1 MRVVLIALFHYE
13 NFALRSLFSHLKAH
27 GIPVS
32 FIGFKRMRHKA
43 TRTLKN
49 DFMEMYD
56 YHTEATREDIDALI
70 AELKRLEPSLIG
82 IGVQSSHFPVAQR
95 LTRAIKEA
103 FPVPV
108 IWGGAHPTVAPERC
122 ITETDIVCV
131 GEGFE
136 PLRELAARIAAGRP
150 YLDIPNL
157 WVNEGGR
164 ITRNESRQLITDLDV
179 LPFASYDAEE
189 KSYIDDGALQ
199 PERNI
204 DYFGYGFTD
213 NPRKTIHQT
222 MTAFGCLMNCTFCV
236 NALTHERYR
245 RRSVENVIRECEEA
259 KRNNPGLKMIFF
271 WDNIFQ
277 INKRWCLEFAEQY
290 SKRVRIPFF
299 AYSHPMFVEE
309 ETLAALRGAGWS
321 VTVMGIQSGS
331 RAIRKQ
337 LYNRRETNEQI
348 LIAARRLDALRAMK
362 SLHGVFRIYYDYVK
376 NNVLEEKDDLH
387 ESLGLITGLPKNFI
401 FQAFNLSF
409 FPNYLLTRVY
419 LEKGIITE
427 RDIEGNVTTSGSD
440 WITSFDKRKE
450 YRGSLRLHEYYY
462 LLFSLAQF
470 KIFPNRLIR
479 AIERKGAFYNRL
491 RTLHLICRC
500 VRFIDLYFRPSNYV
514 WLFAILR
521 MVSLR
526 MKYRHRAFARL
537 S

>member
-1 MRVVLIALFHYE
+1 MRVVLIALYHYE
-13 NFALRSLFSHLKAH
+13 NFALRSLFSYLKAR
-27 GIPVS
+27 GVPVS

-56 YHTEATREDIDALI
+56 YHTEATQEDIDTLLV
-70 AELKRLEPSLIG
+70 ELERLGPSLIG
-82 IGVQSSHFPVAQR
+82 IGVQSSHLPVAKR
-95 LTRAIKEA
+95 VTRAIKGR
-103 FPVPV
+103 FDVPV
-108 IWGGAHPTVAPERC
+108 IWGGAHPTIDPEQC
-122 ITETDIVCV
+122 IAETDLICV

-136 PLRELAARIAAGRP
+136 PLRELSARIAEGRP
-150 YLDIPNL
+150 YRDIPNL
-157 WVNEGGR
+157 WVNEGGG
-164 ITRNESRQLITDLDV
+164 ITRNESRQLIADLDV
-179 LPFASYDAEE
+179 LPFASYDADD
-189 KSYIDDGALQ
+189 KTYIDDGRLQ
-199 PERNI
+199 PDRNI

-222 MTAFGCLMNCTFCV
+222 MTSFGCLMNCSFCV
-236 NALTHERYR
+236 NALTHERFR
-245 RRSVENVIRECEEA
+245 RRSVEHVIRELEEA

-277 INKRWCLEFAEQY
+277 VGKKWCLEFAEQY

-299 AYSHPMFVEE
+299 AYSHPMFVEQ
-309 ETLAALRGAGWS
+309 ETLVALRMAGWS

-331 RAIRKQ
+331 RAIRKE
-337 LYNRRETNEQI
+337 LYNRRETNAQI
-348 LIAARRLDALRAMK
+348 ITAARRLDALRAVK

-376 NNVLEEKDDLH
+376 NNVMEKKEDLR
-387 ESLGLITGLPKNFI
+387 ESLDLILGLPKNFI

-409 FPNYLLTRVY
+409 FPNYLLTKVY

-427 RDIEGNVTTSGSD
+427 GDIEGNVITSGSD

-470 KIFPNRLIR
+470 KLFPNALIR
-479 AIERKGAFYNRL
+479 RMERRGIFFDHL
-491 RTLHLICRC
+491 RMLHLLCRV
-500 VRFIDLYFRPSNYV
+500 VRFFDLFLRPSNYV

-526 MKYRHRAFARL
+526 LKFSHRAFMRL